1 MIDNLK
7 LEKQSY
13 KILESNINRTRSGV
27 LKEIGDFSKLPEL
40 TEPTN
45 IVLEPLSKLSR
56 SYKESEIFKFIQ
68 TLKQNKYIKQIFLW
82 ATTTN
87 LHDNKIFLVPFLH
100 HMADLVV
107 NFKDNNTLTILNKG
121 TTGLV
126 SNKNYSYEVQN
137 DLAIEIKLKITP
149 AKSAD
154 INAINPENIGT
165 FKIGNLNENELLAKK
180 SLLLPYEK

>member
-1 MIDNLK
+1 MIDNLE
-7 LEKQSY
+7 LENQSY
-13 KILESNINRTRSGV
+13 KILESNINRTSSGA
-27 LKEIGDFSKLPEL
+27 LKEIGDFTKLPEL

-56 SYKESEIFKFIQ
+56 AYQESEIFKFIQ
-68 TLKQNKYIKQIFLW
+68 TIRQNKYIEQVFLW
-82 ATTTN
+82 ASTTN
-87 LHDNKIFLVPFLH
+87 LHDNKKFLVPFLH

-126 SNKNYSYEVQN
+126 SNKNYTYKVQN
-137 DLAIEIKLKITP
+137 EFAIEIKLKTTP
-149 AKSAD
+149 AKNAD